1 MRKTQQV
8 LHLLTMRQD
17 KVIISEVHSTNLLPT
32 TQMYNLMLLEIS
44 FRQVRLKPMSVVGS
58 LMYKLTTCICLHVQ
72 INYMHMF
79 STYCPYA
86 RWHVGQHLADGI

>member
-58 LMYKLTTCICLHVQ
+58 LSAPWQYMYKLTTCICSV
-72 INYMHMF
+72 
-79 STYCPYA
+79 
-86 RWHVGQHLADGI
+86 LAALMPAGM

>member
-1 MRKTQQV
+1 MRKTQQA
-8 LHLLTMRQD
+8 LHLLTMPQD
-17 KVIISEVHSTNLLPT
+17 KVIISDVYSSNLLPT

-58 LMYKLTTCICLHVQ
+58 LSAPWQYMYI
-72 INYMHMF
+72 INYMY

-86 RWHVGQHLADGI
+86 HWHVGQHLADGI

>member
-1 MRKTQQV
+1 MRKTQQA
-8 LHLLTMRQD
+8 LHLLTMPQD
-17 KVIISEVHSTNLLPT
+17 KVIISDVYSSNLLPT

-44 FRQVRLKPMSVVGS
+44 FRQVRLKPMSVVIS
-58 LMYKLTTCICLHVQ
+58 LSVHVQ